1 MGNNRW
7 IGNFEG
13 YPMSRFVEGE
23 PRTQSLLFPER
34 LDDWIAEDNPV
45 RVIDVFVDELDLK
58 ELGFEGAVPAETGRP
73 AYHPSTLLKIYIYGY
88 LNRVQSSRRLEREA
102 QRNVEVVWLT
112 GRLMPDFKTIADFR
126 KDNGPAI
133 RKVCARFI
141 QLCRQMKLFTE
152 AVVAIDG
159 SKFKAVNNRD
169 RNFTEQKIKS
179 RMEHLEKS
187 VKQYLDDLDRADR
200 EPASVPEARVSQLK
214 QKIVAIKAEMR
225 KLAKTREQLP
235 KVEGQLSLTDPDARS
250 MNSAG
255 KGTGT
260 VGYNVQT
267 AVDTKNH
274 MIVAHEVTNVGG
286 DRSQLTEM
294 AKLAR
299 EALGTRT
306 LTALADR
313 GYYSGEQI
321 RGCQQV
327 GITALV
333 PKPLTSNSRAAGR
346 FDKRDFVYS
355 AKRDEY
361 RCPAGERAIWRCD
374 TIEDGLKTHLYWS
387 SACPRCPLKERCTPS
402 TYRRIR
408 RWEHEEVLEAMQRRM
423 DRTPEASKLRRRTA
437 EHPFATLKA
446 WMGATHFLTKTLPKV
461 RTEMSLHVLAYNM
474 KRAMNLL
481 GTEVLLR
488 AITA

>member
-1 MGNNRW
+1 
-7 IGNFEG
+7 
-13 YPMSRFVEGE
+13 MSRFVEGE

-34 LDDWIAEDNPV
+34 LEDWIAEDNPV
-45 RVIDVFVDELDLK
+45 RVIDAFVDELDLK

-73 AYHPSTLLKIYIYGY
+73 AYHPATLLKIYIYGY

-126 KDNGPAI
+126 KDNGAAI
-133 RKVCARFI
+133 RRVCAKFI
-141 QLCRQMKLFTE
+141 ELCREMKLFRD

-179 RMEHLEKS
+179 RLAHLEKA
-187 VKQYLDDLDRADR
+187 VAQYLNDLDRADR
-200 EPASVPEARVSQLK
+200 LPASVPEAREGHLK
-214 QKIVAIKAEMR
+214 EKIATIRSEMR
-225 KLAKTREQLP
+225 KLRKIKEQLP
-235 KVEGQLSLTDPDARS
+235 QSGGQLSLTDADARS

-274 MIVAHEVTNVGG
+274 MIVAHEVTNIGH
-286 DRSQLTEM
+286 DRGQLTEM
-294 AKLAR
+294 SERAR
-299 EALGTRT
+299 QAMGTKS

-313 GYYSGEQI
+313 GYFNGEEILKCDQA
-321 RGCQQV
+321 
-327 GITALV
+327 GINPLV
-333 PKPLTSNSRAAGR
+333 LKPLTSGSRAEGR
-346 FDKRDFVYS
+346 FDKRDFIYN
-355 AKRDEY
+355 AKRDAY
-361 RCPAGERAIWRCD
+361 RCPAGEWAIWRY
-374 TIEDGLKTHLYWS
+374 TTVEGALTTHRYWP
-387 SACPRCPLKERCTPS
+387 SACPRCPLKARCTVDK
-402 TYRRIR
+402 YRHIT
-408 RWEHEEVLEAMQRRM
+408 RWEHEQVVEAMQRRL
-423 DRTPEASKLRRRTA
+423 DRMPEVSRVRRQTV
-437 EHPFATLKA
+437 EHPFGTLKA

-474 KRAMNLL
+474 KRAMNML
-481 GTEVLLR
+481 GTKVLLQ
-488 AITA
+488 AIVP